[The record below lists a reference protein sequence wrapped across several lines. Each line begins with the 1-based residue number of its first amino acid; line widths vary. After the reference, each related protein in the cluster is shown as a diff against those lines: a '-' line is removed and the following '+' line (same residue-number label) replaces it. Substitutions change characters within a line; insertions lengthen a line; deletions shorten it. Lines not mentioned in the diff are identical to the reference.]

1 MAFTT
6 QLSPLAGTPSL
17 YNTGDPN
24 HRVPI
29 YKVASQPGTWNKDSV
44 RKVSHREMD
53 ALLVANQAID
63 DTWKILNRGSGNQQR
78 HMISTEADSFKRTT
92 MLRVETQAQGNTPIE
107 TARTAARFAAGNCG
121 EMAAVCALLATS
133 TGINQPVSLLSSSI
147 YDHAVAEIGD
157 RRMTDKT
164 IIVDA
169 WPDFGRA
176 IRRKDFT
183 LLGDNPDIQ
192 HTYAPQPAQPQERTR
207 LLYDN
212 KVSQK
217 QIDTDFAKLYPKL
230 PKNGKKLQEHVQR
243 QKPGYAQQHGA
254 KNLKLRYE
262 GENSQG
268 VFHQVDLNLT
278 EAQFKQRLIQ
288 LGLDPKT
295 GKPTPGNR
303 RPPSTPMDAM
313 KRVIGK
319 VRARTASMSAATS
332 PPITVPWTAPPRPI
346 ADGPRWGAEPP
357 RPFIP
362 PMAAEFPRLVIPPMT
377 TEFPRPF
384 IPPMTTEFH
393 RPVIPPMTMEFPRP
407 VIPPMTMEFPRPV
420 IPPMSMEFPRPLI
433 PPRTTEYVR
442 PRHTSMS
449 AADSSR
455 RPTQPRM
462 PAPPVEPR
470 GRTAATDMRMPREE
484 RRRTPSAAPLP
495 RPSTATAARGTTR
508 TTAEA
513 STSRTPRHASRER
526 HRLATATRIEHA
538 DSFILTMRRLPTRD
552 DRY

>member
-1 MAFTT
+1 MALTT
-6 QLSPLAGTPSL
+6 QILPFAGSSSL
-17 YNTGDPN
+17 YNTGNPD

-29 YKVASQPGTWNKDSV
+29 YKVLTHEAIASVSTRHHDSV
-44 RKVSHREMD
+44 KKVSRQEMD

-63 DTWKILNRGSGNQQR
+63 DTWQILNRGSANQQR
-78 HMISTEADSFKRTT
+78 HLLSTEADSFKRT
-92 MLRVETQAQGNTPIE
+92 MLLRAENTQMGHGQSDS
-107 TARTAARFAAGNCG
+107 ARTAARFAAGNCG

-133 TGINQPVSLLSSSI
+133 TGINQPVSVLSSNMH
-147 YDHAVAEIGD
+147 DHAVAEIGD
-157 RRMTDKT
+157 PRMTEKT

-169 WPDFGRA
+169 WPEFGRA

-183 LLGDNPDIQ
+183 LLGDNPTIQ

-217 QIDTDFAKLYPKL
+217 QIDADFAKLYPNR
-230 PKNGKKLQEHVQR
+230 PKNGKKLLQELQLTS
-243 QKPGYAQQHGA
+243 PGYAQQHGA
-254 KNLKLRYE
+254 KNLKVRYR
-262 GENSQG
+262 GDDSQG
-268 VFHQVDLNLT
+268 IFHQVDPNLT

-303 RPPSTPMDAM
+303 RPQSTPMDAM
-313 KRVIGK
+313 KRAIGK

-332 PPITVPWTAPPRPI
+332 PPITVPWTAPPRPM

-362 PMAAEFPRLVIPPMT
+362 PMAAELP
-377 TEFPRPF
+377 
-384 IPPMTTEFH
+384 
-393 RPVIPPMTMEFPRP
+393 RPVIPPMTVEFPRPVIPPMAMEFPRP

-420 IPPMSMEFPRPLI
+420 IPP
-433 PPRTTEYVR
+433 RTTEYVR
-442 PRHTSMS
+442 PRYTSMS
-449 AADSSR
+449 AADGSR
-455 RPTQPRM
+455 RPAQPRM

-484 RRRTPSAAPLP
+484 RRRTSSTAPLP
-495 RPSTATAARGTTR
+495 RPSTANAARGTTR
-508 TTAEA
+508 PAAEA
-513 STSRTPRHASRER
+513 STSRTARHASREG